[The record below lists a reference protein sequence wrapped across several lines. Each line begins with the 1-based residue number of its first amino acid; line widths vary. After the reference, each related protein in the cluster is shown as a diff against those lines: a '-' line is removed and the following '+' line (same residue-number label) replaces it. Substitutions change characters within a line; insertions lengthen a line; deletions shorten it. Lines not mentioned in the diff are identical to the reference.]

1 MLPPSLGGV
10 AGGGGGCVGIRP
22 PARPMLV
29 TTAAVAAGFLPGSL
43 QVALAFIA
51 D

>member
-1 MLPPSLGGV
+1 MLPPGLGGV
-10 AGGGGGCVGIRP
+10 GGGGIRP
-22 PARPMLV
+22 PAGPMLV
-29 TTAAVAAGFLPGSL
+29 TTAAVAAGLLPGSL